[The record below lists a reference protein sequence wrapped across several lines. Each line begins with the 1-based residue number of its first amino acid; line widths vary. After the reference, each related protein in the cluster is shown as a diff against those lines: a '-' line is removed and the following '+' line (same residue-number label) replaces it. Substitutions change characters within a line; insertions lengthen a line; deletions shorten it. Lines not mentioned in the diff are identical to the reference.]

1 MIEKSNYALY
11 YLSIQSKSEKR
22 QKNAQI
28 LMYVSMRNRRENYH
42 SVLRLYQVKEKKNC
56 NPLFFLQGFLPHK
69 LLEWLEN
76 ERATSQN
83 LA

>member
-1 MIEKSNYALY
+1 
-11 YLSIQSKSEKR
+11 
-22 QKNAQI
+22 
-28 LMYVSMRNRRENYH
+28 MYVSMRNRRENYH

-56 NPLFFLQGFLPHK
+56 NPLFFLQGFLTNK

>member
-28 LMYVSMRNRRENYH
+28 VMYVSMRNRRENYH

-56 NPLFFLQGFLPHK
+56 NPLFFLQGFLTHK
-69 LLEWLEN
+69 LLQWLEN
-76 ERATSQN
+76 ERTTSQN